1 MNPTLRQM
9 RAFVALAKTG
19 NFTLA
24 AQYMHVTQSALS
36 GLIKEL
42 EQTLGVRV
50 VDRSTRRIALTET
63 GNELYPLFSQMID
76 DLDRALANIA
86 DQAQLRKGIVR
97 VAVPQLMACT
107 LLPQVIAAWRER
119 YPDIGVSLSDS
130 PVEAVTTRVLSGET
144 DFGIGPE
151 RDSAP
156 QLEARELMEMPFEAV
171 VPPDHPLAKRR
182 RVGWSD
188 LAPYPLITLRGQF
201 TERLLADMGGEDE
214 QATRRRAAGA
224 TGASGTSGA
233 AGVSGASGASGASDV
248 SGAAGASGASGT
260 TDAAGTTGT
269 TGAAG
274 AAAGRTNGRRPDNV
288 RDLALR
294 PAHEVTYMTTALAMV
309 ASGLGITVCM
319 PYAAPLVRLHG
330 LRMLPLDAP
339 VLTRR
344 FFVYTREQRSLS
356 PAAAAFSAFLFDWI
370 GAADNP
376 AGALRT
382 RAR

>member
-9 RAFVALAKTG
+9 RALVALAKTG

-107 LLPQVIAAWRER
+107 LLPQVIAAWRTR
-119 YPDIGVSLSDS
+119 YPDIRISLSDS

-151 RDSAP
+151 RDGAP

-171 VPPDHPLAKRR
+171 LPPDHALAKRR
-182 RVGWSD
+182 RLGWSD
-188 LAPYPLITLRGQF
+188 LAAHPLITLRGQF
-201 TERLLADMGGEDE
+201 TERLLADM
-214 QATRRRAAGA
+214 
-224 TGASGTSGA
+224 S
-233 AGVSGASGASGASDV
+233 
-248 SGAAGASGASGT
+248 
-260 TDAAGTTGT
+260 
-269 TGAAG
+269 TGAADARAGG
-274 AAAGRTNGRRPDNV
+274 ADTL
-288 RDLALR
+288 RDLTLR

-309 ASGLGITVCM
+309 ASGLGVTVCM

-356 PAAAAFSAFLFDWI
+356 PAAAAFIAFLFDWVN
-370 GAADNP
+370 AADNP
-376 AGALRT
+376 AGALRP
-382 RAR
+382 R

>member
-107 LLPQVIAAWRER
+107 LLPQVIAAWRTR
-119 YPDIGVSLSDS
+119 YPDIRISLSDS
-130 PVEAVTTRVLSGET
+130 PVEAITTRVLSGET

-171 VPPDHPLAKRR
+171 IPPDHALAKRR
-182 RVGWSD
+182 RLGWSD
-188 LAPYPLITLRGQF
+188 LAAHPLITLRGQF
-201 TERLLADMGGEDE
+201 TERLLADMGRGSSSSSSSSGNGGAVEGK
-214 QATRRRAAGA
+214 AGK
-224 TGASGTSGA
+224 AS
-233 AGVSGASGASGASDV
+233 
-248 SGAAGASGASGT
+248 
-260 TDAAGTTGT
+260 
-269 TGAAG
+269 
-274 AAAGRTNGRRPDNV
+274 NPDTL
-288 RDLALR
+288 RELTLR

-309 ASGLGITVCM
+309 ASGLGVTVCM

-356 PAAAAFSAFLFDWI
+356 PAAAAFSAFLFDWV

-376 AGALRT
+376 AGALRP
-382 RAR
+382 RA

>member
-9 RAFVALAKTG
+9 RALVALAKTG

-107 LLPQVIAAWRER
+107 LLPQVIAAWRTR
-119 YPDIGVSLSDS
+119 YPDIRISLSDS

-151 RDSAP
+151 RDGAP

-171 VPPDHPLAKRR
+171 LPPDHALAKRR
-182 RVGWSD
+182 RLGWSD
-188 LAPYPLITLRGQF
+188 LAAHPLITLRGQF
-201 TERLLADMGGEDE
+201 TERLLADM
-214 QATRRRAAGA
+214 
-224 TGASGTSGA
+224 S
-233 AGVSGASGASGASDV
+233 
-248 SGAAGASGASGT
+248 
-260 TDAAGTTGT
+260 
-269 TGAAG
+269 TGAADARAGG
-274 AAAGRTNGRRPDNV
+274 ADTL
-288 RDLALR
+288 RDLTLR
-294 PAHEVTYMTTALAMV
+294 PAHEVTYMTTALALV
-309 ASGLGITVCM
+309 ASGLGVTVCM

-356 PAAAAFSAFLFDWI
+356 PAAAAFIAFLFDWVD
-370 GAADNP
+370 AADNP
-376 AGALRT
+376 AGALRP
-382 RAR
+382 RA

>member
-151 RDSAP
+151 RDYAP

-201 TERLLADMGGEDE
+201 TERLLADMSEGDV
-214 QATRRRAAGA
+214 AKRRRA
-224 TGASGTSGA
+224 SGVEA
-233 AGVSGASGASGASDV
+233 DV
-248 SGAAGASGASGT
+248 AK
-260 TDAAGTTGT
+260 
-269 TGAAG
+269 
-274 AAAGRTNGRRPDNV
+274 GRRVSTAEADGMNDRSPDNV

-370 GAADNP
+370 GGADNP

>member
-50 VDRSTRRIALTET
+50 VDRSTRRIALTDT

-86 DQAQLRKGIVR
+86 DQAELRKGIVR

-107 LLPQVIAAWRER
+107 LLPQVIAAWRQH
-119 YPDIGVSLSDS
+119 YPDIGISLSDS

-151 RDSAP
+151 RDAAP

-171 VPPDHPLAKRR
+171 VPPDHPLATRDR
-182 RVGWSD
+182 LAWSD
-188 LAPYPLITLRGQF
+188 LASYPLITLRGQF
-201 TERLLADMGGEDE
+201 TERLLADMSDS
-214 QATRRRAAGA
+214 RREV
-224 TGASGTSGA
+224 T
-233 AGVSGASGASGASDV
+233 
-248 SGAAGASGASGT
+248 
-260 TDAAGTTGT
+260 
-269 TGAAG
+269 
-274 AAAGRTNGRRPDNV
+274 
-288 RDLALR
+288 LK

-330 LRMLPLDAP
+330 LHMLPLDAP

-356 PAAAAFSAFLFDWI
+356 PAAAAFITFLFDWVHTSS
-370 GAADNP
+370 NP
-376 AGALRT
+376 SMRCGDASDALERP
-382 RAR
+382 R

>member
-107 LLPQVIAAWRER
+107 LLPQVIAAWRTH
-119 YPDIGVSLSDS
+119 YPDIRISLSDS

-151 RDSAP
+151 RDNAP

-182 RVGWSD
+182 RLGWGD
-188 LAPYPLITLRGQF
+188 LAAHPLITLRGQF
-201 TERLLADMGGEDE
+201 TERLLADMGGGGADGK
-214 QATRRRAAGA
+214 TGKTGKAGSA
-224 TGASGTSGA
+224 
-233 AGVSGASGASGASDV
+233 D
-248 SGAAGASGASGT
+248 
-260 TDAAGTTGT
+260 
-269 TGAAG
+269 
-274 AAAGRTNGRRPDNV
+274 RLRE
-288 RDLALR
+288 LALR

-309 ASGLGITVCM
+309 ASGLGVTICM

-330 LRMLPLDAP
+330 LHMLPLDAP

-356 PAAAAFSAFLFDWI
+356 PAAAAFIAFLFDWV

-376 AGALRT
+376 AGALRP
-382 RAR
+382 RA

>member
-1 MNPTLRQM
+1 MNPTLRQI

-50 VDRSTRRIALTET
+50 VDRSTRRIALTDT

-97 VAVPQLMACT
+97 VAAPQLMACT
-107 LLPQVIAAWRER
+107 LLPQVIAAWRTR
-119 YPDIGVSLSDS
+119 YPDIGISLSDS

-171 VPPDHPLAKRR
+171 VPPDHPLAQRR
-182 RVGWSD
+182 RLGWRD
-188 LAPYPLITLRGQF
+188 LAAHPLITLRGQF
-201 TERLLADMGGEDE
+201 TERLLADMGRG
-214 QATRRRAAGA
+214 
-224 TGASGTSGA
+224 S
-233 AGVSGASGASGASDV
+233 
-248 SGAAGASGASGT
+248 
-260 TDAAGTTGT
+260 
-269 TGAAG
+269 
-274 AAAGRTNGRRPDNV
+274 PDTL
-288 RDLALR
+288 RDLTLR

-309 ASGLGITVCM
+309 ASGLGVTVCM

-356 PAAAAFSAFLFDWI
+356 PAAAAFIAFLFDWV

-382 RAR
+382 RV

>member
-1 MNPTLRQM
+1 
-9 RAFVALAKTG
+9 
-19 NFTLA
+19 
-24 AQYMHVTQSALS
+24 LS

-107 LLPQVIAAWRER
+107 LLPQVIAAWRMR
-119 YPDIGVSLSDS
+119 YPDIRISLSDS

-156 QLEARELMEMPFEAV
+156 QLEARELMDMPFEAV
-171 VPPDHPLAKRR
+171 VPTDHPLAARSR
-182 RVGWSD
+182 LRWDD
-188 LAPYPLITLRGQF
+188 LAAHPLITLRGQF
-201 TERLLADMGGEDE
+201 TERLLADMSGG
-214 QATRRRAAGA
+214 
-224 TGASGTSGA
+224 SGGSG
-233 AGVSGASGASGASDV
+233 GNRGDGDDLRDV
-248 SGAAGASGASGT
+248 
-260 TDAAGTTGT
+260 
-269 TGAAG
+269 
-274 AAAGRTNGRRPDNV
+274 
-288 RDLALR
+288 ALR

-309 ASGLGITVCM
+309 ASGLGVTVCM

-330 LRMLPLDAP
+330 LRMLPLGAP

-356 PAAAAFSAFLFDWI
+356 PAAAAFIAFLFDWV

-376 AGALRT
+376 AGALR
-382 RAR
+382 ARV

>member
-1 MNPTLRQM
+1 
-9 RAFVALAKTG
+9 
-19 NFTLA
+19 
-24 AQYMHVTQSALS
+24 
-36 GLIKEL
+36 
-42 EQTLGVRV
+42 
-50 VDRSTRRIALTET
+50 
-63 GNELYPLFSQMID
+63 MID

-86 DQAQLRKGIVR
+86 DQAQLRQGIVR

-171 VPPDHPLAKRR
+171 VPADHPLAKRR

-201 TERLLADMGGEDE
+201 TERLLADMGGEGE
-214 QATRRRAAGA
+214 QATRRRAAG
-224 TGASGTSGA
+224 GAGGAGAAGA
-233 AGVSGASGASGASDV
+233 AGVSGV
-248 SGAAGASGASGT
+248 SGA
-260 TDAAGTTGT
+260 

-274 AAAGRTNGRRPDNV
+274 AKAGRTNDRRPDNV

-356 PAAAAFSAFLFDWI
+356 PAAAAFIAFLFDWV

-376 AGALRT
+376 AGALR
-382 RAR
+382 ARV

>member
-9 RAFVALAKTG
+9 RAFVAVAKTG

-107 LLPQVIAAWRER
+107 LLPQVVAAWRER

-151 RDSAP
+151 RDYAP

-188 LAPYPLITLRGQF
+188 LARYPLITLRGQF
-201 TERLLADMGGEDE
+201 TERLLADMSEGDV
-214 QATRRRAAGA
+214 AKRRRASDAEA
-224 TGASGTSGA
+224 DGTNDRG
-233 AGVSGASGASGASDV
+233 
-248 SGAAGASGASGT
+248 
-260 TDAAGTTGT
+260 
-269 TGAAG
+269 
-274 AAAGRTNGRRPDNV
+274 PDNV

-319 PYAAPLVRLHG
+319 PYAAQLVRLHG

-356 PAAAAFSAFLFDWI
+356 PAAAAFIAFLFDWI
-370 GAADNP
+370 GGADNP

>member
-50 VDRSTRRIALTET
+50 VDRNTRRIALTET

-107 LLPQVIAAWRER
+107 LLPQVIAAWRTR

-151 RDSAP
+151 RDGAP

-171 VPPDHPLAKRR
+171 VPTDHVLAKHSRL
-182 RVGWSD
+182 GWND
-188 LAPYPLITLRGQF
+188 LAAHPLITLRGQF
-201 TERLLADMGGEDE
+201 TERLLADMGRDANE
-214 QATRRRAAGA
+214 
-224 TGASGTSGA
+224 
-233 AGVSGASGASGASDV
+233 
-248 SGAAGASGASGT
+248 
-260 TDAAGTTGT
+260 DAARADERGTKRGT
-269 TGAAG
+269 K
-274 AAAGRTNGRRPDNV
+274 
-288 RDLALR
+288 RDTRADSLRDVALR

-309 ASGLGITVCM
+309 ASGLGVTVCM

-356 PAAAAFSAFLFDWI
+356 PAAAAFIAFLYEWV

-376 AGALRT
+376 AGALR
-382 RAR
+382 AR

>member
-151 RDSAP
+151 RDYAP

-201 TERLLADMGGEDE
+201 TERLLADMSDEGEH
-214 QATRRRAAGA
+214 ATRRRAAGA
-224 TGASGTSGA
+224 EAGGTN
-233 AGVSGASGASGASDV
+233 D
-248 SGAAGASGASGT
+248 
-260 TDAAGTTGT
+260 
-269 TGAAG
+269 
-274 AAAGRTNGRRPDNV
+274 RRPDSV

-344 FFVYTREQRSLS
+344 FFLYTREQRSLS

>member
-50 VDRSTRRIALTET
+50 VDRNTRRIALTET
-63 GNELYPLFSQMID
+63 GHELYPLFSQMID

-107 LLPQVIAAWRER
+107 LLPQVIAAWRTR
-119 YPDIGVSLSDS
+119 YPDIGISLSDS

-151 RDSAP
+151 RDGAP

-171 VPPDHPLAKRR
+171 VPTDHALAKHSRL
-182 RVGWSD
+182 GWSD
-188 LAPYPLITLRGQF
+188 LAAHPLITLRGQF
-201 TERLLADMGGEDE
+201 TERLLADMGRDAKE
-214 QATRRRAAGA
+214 
-224 TGASGTSGA
+224 
-233 AGVSGASGASGASDV
+233 
-248 SGAAGASGASGT
+248 
-260 TDAAGTTGT
+260 DAARAGERCTKRGTRHDTR
-269 TGAAG
+269 ADSLRA
-274 AAAGRTNGRRPDNV
+274 V
-288 RDLALR
+288 ALR

-309 ASGLGITVCM
+309 ASGLGVTVCM

-356 PAAAAFSAFLFDWI
+356 PAAAAFIAFLYEWV

-376 AGALRT
+376 AGALRP
-382 RAR
+382 R

>member
-1 MNPTLRQM
+1 
-9 RAFVALAKTG
+9 
-19 NFTLA
+19 
-24 AQYMHVTQSALS
+24 LS

-107 LLPQVIAAWRER
+107 LLPQVIAAWRTR
-119 YPDIGVSLSDS
+119 YPDIRISLSDS

-156 QLEARELMEMPFEAV
+156 QLEARELMDMPFEAV
-171 VPPDHPLAKRR
+171 VPPDHALAKRR
-182 RVGWSD
+182 RLGWSD
-188 LAPYPLITLRGQF
+188 LAAHPLITLRGQF
-201 TERLLADMGGEDE
+201 TERLLADMGRGSSGGGNGG
-214 QATRRRAAGA
+214 AVAAK
-224 TGASGTSGA
+224 
-233 AGVSGASGASGASDV
+233 AGNA
-248 SGAAGASGASGT
+248 
-260 TDAAGTTGT
+260 DALRELT
-269 TGAAG
+269 
-274 AAAGRTNGRRPDNV
+274 
-288 RDLALR
+288 LR

-309 ASGLGITVCM
+309 ASGLGVTVCM

-339 VLTRR
+339 ILTRR

-356 PAAAAFSAFLFDWI
+356 PAAAAFIAFLFDWV

-376 AGALRT
+376 AGALRA
-382 RAR
+382 RA

>member
-9 RAFVALAKTG
+9 RALVALAKTG

-107 LLPQVIAAWRER
+107 LLPQVIAAWRTR
-119 YPDIGVSLSDS
+119 YPDIRISLSDS

-151 RDSAP
+151 RDGAP

-171 VPPDHPLAKRR
+171 LPPDHALAKRR
-182 RVGWSD
+182 RLGWSD
-188 LAPYPLITLRGQF
+188 LAAHPLITLRGQF
-201 TERLLADMGGEDE
+201 TERLLADM
-214 QATRRRAAGA
+214 
-224 TGASGTSGA
+224 
-233 AGVSGASGASGASDV
+233 
-248 SGAAGASGASGT
+248 
-260 TDAAGTTGT
+260 T
-269 TGAAG
+269 TGAAHAKAGG
-274 AAAGRTNGRRPDNV
+274 ADTL
-288 RDLALR
+288 RDLTLR
-294 PAHEVTYMTTALAMV
+294 PAHEVTYMTTALALV
-309 ASGLGITVCM
+309 ASGLGVTVCM

-356 PAAAAFSAFLFDWI
+356 PAAAAFIAFLFDWV

-376 AGALRT
+376 AGALRP
-382 RAR
+382 RA

>member
-1 MNPTLRQM
+1 
-9 RAFVALAKTG
+9 
-19 NFTLA
+19 
-24 AQYMHVTQSALS
+24 
-36 GLIKEL
+36 LIKEL

-50 VDRSTRRIALTET
+50 VDRNTRRIALTET

-107 LLPQVIAAWRER
+107 LLPQVIAAWRTR
-119 YPDIGVSLSDS
+119 YPDIGISLSDS

-151 RDSAP
+151 RDGAP

-171 VPPDHPLAKRR
+171 VPPDHPLAKHSRL
-182 RVGWSD
+182 GWSD
-188 LAPYPLITLRGQF
+188 LAPHPLITLRGQF
-201 TERLLADMGGEDE
+201 TERLLADMGRGSGGKEDGGRDG
-214 QATRRRAAGA
+214 TRSAKRSAKNDARAD
-224 TGASGTSGA
+224 SLRE
-233 AGVSGASGASGASDV
+233 V
-248 SGAAGASGASGT
+248 
-260 TDAAGTTGT
+260 
-269 TGAAG
+269 
-274 AAAGRTNGRRPDNV
+274 
-288 RDLALR
+288 ALR

-309 ASGLGITVCM
+309 ASGLGVTVCM

-356 PAAAAFSAFLFDWI
+356 PAAAAFIAFLYEWV
-370 GAADNP
+370 GTADNA
-376 AGALRT
+376 AGALRP
-382 RAR
+382 R

>member
-1 MNPTLRQM
+1 M
-9 RAFVALAKTG
+9 RALVALAKTG

-107 LLPQVIAAWRER
+107 LLPQVIAAWRTR
-119 YPDIGVSLSDS
+119 YPDIRISLSDS

-151 RDSAP
+151 RDNAP

-171 VPPDHPLAKRR
+171 LPPDHALAKRR
-182 RVGWSD
+182 RLGWSD
-188 LAPYPLITLRGQF
+188 LAAHPLITLRGQF
-201 TERLLADMGGEDE
+201 TERLLADM
-214 QATRRRAAGA
+214 
-224 TGASGTSGA
+224 S
-233 AGVSGASGASGASDV
+233 
-248 SGAAGASGASGT
+248 
-260 TDAAGTTGT
+260 
-269 TGAAG
+269 TGAADARAGG
-274 AAAGRTNGRRPDNV
+274 ADTL
-288 RDLALR
+288 RDLTLR

-309 ASGLGITVCM
+309 ASGLGVTVCM

-356 PAAAAFSAFLFDWI
+356 PAAAAFIAFLFDWV

-376 AGALRT
+376 AGALRP
-382 RAR
+382 RA

>member
-107 LLPQVIAAWRER
+107 LLPQVIAAWRTR
-119 YPDIGVSLSDS
+119 YPDIGISLSDS

-171 VPPDHPLAKRR
+171 VPPDHALAKRR
-182 RVGWSD
+182 RLGWSD
-188 LAPYPLITLRGQF
+188 LAAHPLITLRGQF
-201 TERLLADMGGEDE
+201 TERLLADMGRGSSGNGGAVD
-214 QATRRRAAGA
+214 AKAGNA
-224 TGASGTSGA
+224 DTLRELT
-233 AGVSGASGASGASDV
+233 
-248 SGAAGASGASGT
+248 
-260 TDAAGTTGT
+260 
-269 TGAAG
+269 
-274 AAAGRTNGRRPDNV
+274 
-288 RDLALR
+288 LR

-309 ASGLGITVCM
+309 ASGLGVTVCM

-356 PAAAAFSAFLFDWI
+356 PASAAFIAFLFDWV

-376 AGALRT
+376 AGALRA
-382 RAR
+382 RA

>member
-50 VDRSTRRIALTET
+50 VDRSTRRVMLTDT

-76 DLDRALANIA
+76 DLDRALTNIA

-107 LLPQVIAAWRER
+107 LLPQVIAAWRTR
-119 YPDIGVSLSDS
+119 YPDIGISLSDS
-130 PVEAVTTRVLSGET
+130 PVEAVTGRVLSGET

-171 VPPDHPLAKRR
+171 VPPDHPLAGTGRL
-182 RVGWSD
+182 GWKD
-188 LAPYPLITLRGQF
+188 LAAHPLISLRGQF
-201 TERLLADMGGEDE
+201 TERLLADMGGM
-214 QATRRRAAGA
+214 G
-224 TGASGTSGA
+224 
-233 AGVSGASGASGASDV
+233 GVGSLPDV
-248 SGAAGASGASGT
+248 
-260 TDAAGTTGT
+260 
-269 TGAAG
+269 
-274 AAAGRTNGRRPDNV
+274 
-288 RDLALR
+288 ALK

-309 ASGLGITVCM
+309 ASGLGVTVCM

-356 PAAAAFSAFLFDWI
+356 PAAAAFIAFLFDWV
-370 GAADNP
+370 GADDNP
-376 AGALRT
+376 AGALRPRG
-382 RAR
+382 RAASAERPR

>member
-182 RVGWSD
+182 RIGWSD

-201 TERLLADMGGEDE
+201 TERLLADMGGEGE
-214 QATRRRAAGA
+214 QATRRRAAGVSGVSGVS
-224 TGASGTSGA
+224 GAAGA
-233 AGVSGASGASGASDV
+233 AGVSGV
-248 SGAAGASGASGT
+248 SGAESGH
-260 TDAAGTTGT
+260 
-269 TGAAG
+269 
-274 AAAGRTNGRRPDNV
+274 TNERRPDNV